1 MSKLEVES
9 AYGTLQ
15 GERNGDCYVWKGI
28 PYAKPPVGE
37 YRYRPPLRPDGWS
50 GIRQATRFG
59 SAAVQPYARDQTSE
73 DCLYLN
79 VWSPGADGER
89 RPVMVWFHGGG
100 FTVGSGSDPVFDGTS
115 FASRGDVVVVTV
127 NYRLGIMGF
136 LYLDEAGGDAYAA
149 SGNYGILDQIAALEW
164 VRDNI
169 EAFGGDPGRITIFG
183 ESAGARSV
191 GLLLSLPQ
199 AEGLFHQAIIQS
211 GMITTYRSRQD
222 AVRITDDVLRKL
234 GIGKQEVSK
243 LRERPAAELLE
254 AAPPFG
260 PHVGL
265 EPTID
270 GVFLPDLPLA
280 RIAEGC
286 ARHIPIMIGTNRHEI
301 MPGFD
306 PRWRGKTDEELMDI
320 FAERVGPS
328 FERASSFYLD
338 KYAGE
343 PSLQHKLAHLL
354 TYRDFVVPA
363 VQLAQVQDR
372 YHAKAWVYR
381 FDYESNGFATHG
393 LELPFVF
400 RNLRAPSAE
409 RITGDIASKELLA
422 DKMHQAWIAFART
435 GNPNWPSFTAEKRET
450 MIFNVESGVEQDPLS
465 DERQLWETCK

>member
-1 MSKLEVES
+1 MSKRIVDS
-9 AYGTLQ
+9 AYGTLR
-15 GERNGDCYVWKGI
+15 GEMNGEISVWKGI
-28 PYAKPPVGE
+28 PYAKPPVGDN
-37 YRYRPPLRPDGWS
+37 RYRPPQRPDSWS
-50 GIRQATRFG
+50 GIREATQFG
-59 SAAVQPYARDQTSE
+59 PSAIQPFASGETSE

-79 VWSPGADGER
+79 VWSPGADSRR

-115 FASRGDVVVVTV
+115 FASEGDVVVVTV

-164 VRDNI
+164 VRANI
-169 EAFGGDPGRITIFG
+169 EAFGGDPDRITIFG

-222 AVRITDDVLRKL
+222 AVRITDDVLKKL
-234 GIGKQEVSK
+234 GIGRQELSK
-243 LRERPAAELLE
+243 LRERTAAELLA

-270 GVFLPDLPLA
+270 GNFLPDLPLA

-286 ARHIPIMIGTNRHEI
+286 AKHIPIMIGTNRHEI

-306 PRWRGKTDEELMDI
+306 PRWREKTDEELMHI

-328 FERASSFYLD
+328 FENASSFYLD

-343 PSLQHKLAHLL
+343 PSLQHRLAHLL

-363 VQLAQVQDR
+363 VQLAEVQDSYR
-372 YHAKAWVYR
+372 AKTWVYR

-400 RNLRAPSAE
+400 HNLRAPSAE
-409 RITGDIASKELLA
+409 RITGDFASKELLA

-435 GNPNWPSFTAEKRET
+435 GSPGWPSYTAEKRET
-450 MIFNVESGVEQDPLS
+450 MIFDIESGVEQDPLS
-465 DERQLWETCK
+465 DERQMWATCK